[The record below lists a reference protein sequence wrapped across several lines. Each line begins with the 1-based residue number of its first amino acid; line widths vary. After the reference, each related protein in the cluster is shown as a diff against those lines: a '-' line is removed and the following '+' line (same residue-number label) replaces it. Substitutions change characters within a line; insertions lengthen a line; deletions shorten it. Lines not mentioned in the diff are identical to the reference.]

1 MAKDKKTKKDT
12 KKRAKNA
19 GPDKMKKVVKKAT
32 KKAAK
37 IAQNPIVA
45 EVVAATLVA
54 AAAAIRNPKKAR
66 EIALAAGDE
75 IGGAA
80 KTATGQGGAFWQL
93 AMDVAKRS
101 VDALAE
107 DQGKKTKANKRK

>member
-1 MAKDKKTKKDT
+1 MGKDKKKKKDA
-12 KKRAKNA
+12 KKD
-19 GPDKMKKVVKKAT
+19 GPDKMKKVVKRAT

-37 IAQNPIVA
+37 IAQNPVVA

-75 IGGAA
+75 LGNAAKGAA
-80 KTATGQGGAFWQL
+80 GQGGAFWQL

-101 VDALAE
+101 VEALG
-107 DQGKKTKANKRK
+107 DDGKKAKKKRK

>member
-1 MAKDKKTKKDT
+1 MAKDKRKKKEA
-12 KKRAKNA
+12 KKSAGKA

-93 AMDVAKRS
+93 AMDVARRS

-107 DQGKKTKANKRK
+107 DQGKKATKKKK